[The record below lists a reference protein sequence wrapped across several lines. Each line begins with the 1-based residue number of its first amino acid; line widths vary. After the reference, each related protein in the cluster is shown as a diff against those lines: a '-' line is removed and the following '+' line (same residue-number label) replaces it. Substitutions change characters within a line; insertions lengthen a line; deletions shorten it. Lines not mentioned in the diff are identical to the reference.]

1 MGSGD
6 RGARRTRGAGGLNTR
21 SSRPAGP
28 RIVLAI
34 DTATA
39 PGAVA
44 LRVGDETRT
53 RALDRRAAFRETAP
67 AIEGLCAEAGLGW
80 ADLDAVAVPAG
91 PGSFTGLR
99 VGAAM
104 AIALSRVAR
113 RPLHGVPTLAAVAEA
128 YAPPEA
134 GRVCATLDAR
144 RGRRYAA
151 LYERVGDGGW
161 KLLGGPLDAGPEAVD
176 ALSEGALVV
185 AHDPGDAAGVVVAIC
200 GLAVADPAA
209 YALASP
215 EELELVYAR
224 PAVDAR

>member
-1 MGSGD
+1 MTPS
-6 RGARRTRGAGGLNTR
+6 TAG
-21 SSRPAGP
+21 AGP

-34 DTATA
+34 DTATV

-44 LRVGDETRT
+44 LRVGEETRS

-67 AIEGLCAEAGLGW
+67 AIETLRAEAGLDW
-80 ADLDAVAVPAG
+80 ADLEAIAVPAG

-104 AIALSRVAR
+104 AIALARIARV
-113 RPLHGVPTLAAVAEA
+113 PLHGVPTLAAIAECFG
-128 YAPPEA
+128 PPA
-134 GRVCATLDAR
+134 AARVCATLDAR

-151 LYERVGDGGW
+151 LYQRVGGGRW
-161 KLLGGPLDAGPEAVD
+161 ELLAGPLDAGPDAVEAM
-176 ALSEGALVV
+176 AAGAPVL
-185 AHDPGDAAGVVVAIC
+185 AHDPGQPAGVAAAIC
-200 GLAVADPAA
+200 ALAAADPAA

-215 EELELVYAR
+215 EDLELAYAR

>member
-1 MGSGD
+1 M
-6 RGARRTRGAGGLNTR
+6 
-21 SSRPAGP
+21 
-28 RIVLAI
+28 LAI
-34 DTATA
+34 DTATV

-44 LRVGDETRT
+44 LRVGDQIRS

-67 AIEGLCAEAGLGW
+67 AIEGLRAEAGLGW

-113 RPLHGVPTLAAVAEA
+113 RPLHGVPTLAAVAQA
-128 YAPPEA
+128 YAPPGA

-151 LYERVGDGGW
+151 LYERVGDGRW
-161 KLLGGPLDAGPEAVD
+161 ELLDGPLDAGSEAVET
-176 ALSEGALVV
+176 LSAGALVV
-185 AHDPGDAAGVVVAIC
+185 THDPGNAAGVAVAIC
-200 GLAVADPAA
+200 GLVAADPA

-215 EELELVYAR
+215 EDLELAYAR